1 MHLSKKSKHYF
12 NCRLITRFTLF
23 LFIFYGLYTL
33 IDSSFTENSKTKKSF
48 KALRSK
54 DTSLSSYSNNRDSST
69 MSLLTPSTLKIFYG
83 TAWKKDRTKDLV
95 YQAIKSG
102 FRAIDTACQPKHY
115 NERLVNELFFMH
127 YLIISLPHFS
137 RPMIVYCCRNL

>member
-1 MHLSKKSKHYF
+1 MQLNYKHKSKNHF

-54 DTSLSSYSNNRDSST
+54 DTSLNSYNNNRDSST
-69 MSLLTPSTLKIFYG
+69 MSLLTPNTLKILYG
-83 TAWKKDRTKDLV
+83 TAWKKDRTKELV

-115 NERLVNELFFMH
+115 NEPLVNESCNYISLSFLR
-127 YLIISLPHFS
+127 LIIAF
-137 RPMIVYCCRNL
+137 

>member
-1 MHLSKKSKHYF
+1 
-12 NCRLITRFTLF
+12 
-23 LFIFYGLYTL
+23 
-33 IDSSFTENSKTKKSF
+33 
-48 KALRSK
+48 
-54 DTSLSSYSNNRDSST
+54 

-127 YLIISLPHFS
+127 YLIISLCHFS
-137 RPMIVYCCRNL
+137 RPIIVFCC

>member
-1 MHLSKKSKHYF
+1 MQLNYKHKSKNHF

-54 DTSLSSYSNNRDSST
+54 DTSLNSYNNNRDSST
-69 MSLLTPSTLKIFYG
+69 MSLLTPNTLKILYG
-83 TAWKKDRTKDLV
+83 TAWKKDRTKELV

-102 FRAIDTACQPKHY
+102 FRAIDTACQPKH
-115 NERLVNELFFMH
+115 
-127 YLIISLPHFS
+127 
-137 RPMIVYCCRNL
+137 